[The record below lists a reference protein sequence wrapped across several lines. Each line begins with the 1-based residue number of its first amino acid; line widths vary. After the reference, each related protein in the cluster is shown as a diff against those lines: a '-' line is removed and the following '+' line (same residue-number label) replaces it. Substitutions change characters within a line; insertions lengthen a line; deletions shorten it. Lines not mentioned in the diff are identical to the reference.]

1 MKAGLRPRITNTN
14 DRTFDDH
21 HLSFES
27 AGALEFVNE
36 YSGFAVAP
44 AHYIAFAEL
53 KHARPAALLY
63 HCGSEPMKPKPDV
76 EFAAFVGIDW
86 ADAKHDMCLQAAN
99 NEQREWAVVAHRPA
113 AIDTWAS
120 ALRQRFHGRPVA
132 VCLELAKGPLVYALQ
147 KYDFLVL
154 FPVHPATLA
163 KYREAFA
170 PSHAKADPTDAQ
182 LALELLLRYRAKLK
196 PLTPQ
201 SVPMRTLLRLVE
213 QRRRLVGDKSRI
225 GNRLS
230 DALKQYFPD
239 VLAWFPD
246 KDTLLFCDFLS
257 RWPTLKQL
265 QRARR
270 STLRSFFHEHHV
282 RSQARIDARLH
293 AIRNAIPLT
302 DDPAVIRPN
311 QLLVLAL
318 VEQLRATL
326 QAIERFDVEIA
337 TVSETLPDYS
347 LFRALPGAGATLAP
361 RLLVAFGEQR
371 ERYQSAAE
379 VQRYTGIAPVTES
392 SGKKHWVHWRL
403 QCPTFLRQTFVEW
416 AGATIP
422 RSFWAA
428 AYYRQQ
434 RDKGCSHQ
442 AAVRALAFKWI
453 RILYRCWQTRT
464 PYDESTYLN
473 ALKRRGSPLLTSIAA
488 SAKNT

>member
-1 MKAGLRPRITNTN
+1 
-14 DRTFDDH
+14 
-21 HLSFES
+21 
-27 AGALEFVNE
+27 
-36 YSGFAVAP
+36 
-44 AHYIAFAEL
+44 
-53 KHARPAALLY
+53 
-63 HCGSEPMKPKPDV
+63 MKPHLDV

-86 ADAKHDMCLQAAN
+86 SDTKHDICLQAAN
-99 NEQREWAVVAHRPA
+99 SEEREWAVVPHRPA
-113 AIDTWAS
+113 AIDAWAS
-120 ALRQRFHGRPVA
+120 ALRQRFGGRPVA

-163 KYREAFA
+163 KYREAFT

-196 PLTPQ
+196 ALTPQ
-201 SVPMRTLLRLVE
+201 SVPMRMLLRLVE
-213 QRRRLVGDKSRI
+213 QRRRLVGEQNRI
-225 GNRLS
+225 SNRLT

-246 KDTLLFCDFLS
+246 KDTLLFCAFLT

-265 QRARR
+265 KRARR
-270 STLRSFFHEHHV
+270 ATLQSFFHDHHV
-282 RSQARIDARLH
+282 RSQSRIDERLR
-293 AIRNAIPLT
+293 AIKSATPLT
-302 DDPAVIRPN
+302 DDPAVIRPT
-311 QLLVLAL
+311 QLLALAL
-318 VEQLRATL
+318 VEQLRVTL
-326 QAIERFDVEIA
+326 QAIESFDAEIA
-337 TVSETLPDYS
+337 SVSQTLPDYS

-361 RLLVAFGEQR
+361 RLLAAFGEQR

-392 SGKKHWVHWRL
+392 SGKTHWVHWRL

-434 RDKGCSHQ
+434 RAKGCSHH

-464 PYDESTYLN
+464 PYDEATYLN
-473 ALKRRGSPLLTSIAA
+473 ALSRRGSPLLASIGKV
-488 SAKNT
+488 AKNT

>member
-1 MKAGLRPRITNTN
+1 
-14 DRTFDDH
+14 
-21 HLSFES
+21 
-27 AGALEFVNE
+27 
-36 YSGFAVAP
+36 
-44 AHYIAFAEL
+44 
-53 KHARPAALLY
+53 
-63 HCGSEPMKPKPDV
+63 MKPHLDV

-86 ADAKHDMCLQAAN
+86 SDTKHDICLQAAN
-99 NEQREWAVVAHRPA
+99 SEEREWAVVPHRPA
-113 AIDTWAS
+113 AIDAWAS
-120 ALRQRFHGRPVA
+120 ALRQRFGGRPVA

-163 KYREAFA
+163 KYREAFT

-196 PLTPQ
+196 ALTPQ
-201 SVPMRTLLRLVE
+201 SVPMRMLLRLVE
-213 QRRRLVGDKSRI
+213 QRRRLVGEQNRI
-225 GNRLS
+225 SNRLT

-246 KDTLLFCDFLS
+246 KDTLLFCAFLT

-265 QRARR
+265 KRARR
-270 STLRSFFHEHHV
+270 ATLQSFFHDHHV
-282 RSQARIDARLH
+282 RSQSRIDERLR
-293 AIRNAIPLT
+293 AIKSATPLT
-302 DDPAVIRPN
+302 DDPAVIRPT
-311 QLLVLAL
+311 QLLALAL
-318 VEQLRATL
+318 VEQLRVTL
-326 QAIERFDVEIA
+326 QAIESFDAEIA
-337 TVSETLPDYS
+337 TVSQTLPDYS

-361 RLLVAFGEQR
+361 RLLAAFGEQR

-392 SGKKHWVHWRL
+392 SGKTHWVHWRL

-434 RDKGCSHQ
+434 RAKGCSHH

-464 PYDESTYLN
+464 PYDEATYLN
-473 ALKRRGSPLLTSIAA
+473 ALSRRGSPLLASIGKV
-488 SAKNT
+488 AKNT